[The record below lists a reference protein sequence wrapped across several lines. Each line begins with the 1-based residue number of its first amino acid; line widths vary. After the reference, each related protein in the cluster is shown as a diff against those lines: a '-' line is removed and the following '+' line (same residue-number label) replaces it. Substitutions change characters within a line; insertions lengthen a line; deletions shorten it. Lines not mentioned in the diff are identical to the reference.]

1 VTGWRA
7 LAERAS
13 TVGAL
18 LVFVPACDGERDAA
32 FELGSGAFPWSSLTI
47 TAAGELEPVAEAP
60 SAPPG
65 EWRRE
70 FGVDECSLFGIIY
83 GVGWPIPC
91 EGSAAARVEACAPD
105 PELANRERCRVT
117 LDTLALTLGPDLEEP
132 VLEAATVV
140 LANPVV
146 ADEGW
151 SGSFLGGP
159 LTDVT
164 GTVTLTGRDGGA
176 PTRYELSQFE
186 LQLDYVASRYFLD
199 LAAIKPGW

>member
-1 VTGWRA
+1 
-7 LAERAS
+7 
-13 TVGAL
+13 VGAL
-18 LVFVPACDGERDAA
+18 LVLVPACDGDRDAA
-32 FELGSGAFPWSSLTI
+32 FELGSGAFPWSNLSLT
-47 TAAGELEPVAEAP
+47 AFGELEPVAEFP
-60 SAPPG
+60 TAPPG

-70 FGVDECSLFGIIY
+70 FGADECSLFGIIY

-105 PELANRERCRVT
+105 PELAHRERCRVT
-117 LDTLALTLGPDLEEP
+117 LDTLALTLRTELEAP

-151 SGSFLGGP
+151 SGLLLAGT
-159 LTDVT
+159 LTNAT
-164 GTVTLTGRDGGA
+164 GTVTITGREGGA

-186 LQLDYVASRYFLD
+186 LQLDYVSSRYFLD